1 MEGSVDGESSVVC
14 MACYQQ
20 QSIDCVYRVSVSVS
34 VLISHIAVDS
44 GRLLTEALP
53 TGCVCVRYR

>member
-1 MEGSVDGESSVVC
+1 MEGSVDGESSIVC

-20 QSIDCVYRVSVSVS
+20 QSIDCVCRVS
-34 VLISHIAVDS
+34 VLISHTAVDS